1 MKKCSQCG
9 ADMRDDEIFCPVCG
23 QEVQLV
29 PDYETMESR
38 IFEQQKLK
46 EQEEERLRLEAEQA
60 EIEEEA
66 RRARKR
72 KKLIIGLAAAAAAAA
87 VICLLFVF
95 SGRGSGSFESQLRK
109 AETAYSN
116 SSYEEALEY
125 VQKALSLNGGSPQA
139 RTLYAQI
146 LDKLGDTEKAAGEL
160 ESVIEA
166 NPNYEAAYGV
176 LIRLYSDLGHPEKI
190 QELLENC
197 SNSSIKEKYSSYICE
212 DPSFSLKAGTYD
224 EEKTVEITCGGDVD
238 IYYTTDGTD
247 PSENSIRYTKAIQLK
262 EGTTTLKAVAVNGQ
276 NIRSRVVEAEYTI
289 NLTEKALQISPASGS
304 YTAADAEKITVDVP
318 DGCTVYYAFDERPDT
333 GSSRYTGP
341 VSMPDGT
348 HTFYAVAVN
357 DSGRVA
363 YSGSAVYVMDRSAEG
378 SVVSTPTPEPTREVS
393 KGQIVTTPI
402 PQNPTDTPQ
411 PTPTETPE
419 PEKPAATPSGD
430 PDSDSS
436 DTSSGGENQETGD

>member
-66 RRARKR
+66 RRVRKR

-95 SGRGSGSFESQLRK
+95 SGRGGGSFESQLRK

-146 LDKLGDTEKAAGEL
+146 LDKLGCL
-160 ESVIEA
+160 
-166 NPNYEAAYGV
+166 
-176 LIRLYSDLGHPEKI
+176 LYTSD
-190 QELLENC
+190 
-197 SNSSIKEKYSSYICE
+197 
-212 DPSFSLKAGTYD
+212 
-224 EEKTVEITCGGDVD
+224 
-238 IYYTTDGTD
+238 
-247 PSENSIRYTKAIQLK
+247 
-262 EGTTTLKAVAVNGQ
+262 
-276 NIRSRVVEAEYTI
+276 
-289 NLTEKALQISPASGS
+289 
-304 YTAADAEKITVDVP
+304 AADD
-318 DGCTVYYAFDERPDT
+318 
-333 GSSRYTGP
+333 
-341 VSMPDGT
+341 
-348 HTFYAVAVN
+348 
-357 DSGRVA
+357 
-363 YSGSAVYVMDRSAEG
+363 
-378 SVVSTPTPEPTREVS
+378 
-393 KGQIVTTPI
+393 
-402 PQNPTDTPQ
+402 
-411 PTPTETPE
+411 
-419 PEKPAATPSGD
+419 
-430 PDSDSS
+430 
-436 DTSSGGENQETGD
+436 